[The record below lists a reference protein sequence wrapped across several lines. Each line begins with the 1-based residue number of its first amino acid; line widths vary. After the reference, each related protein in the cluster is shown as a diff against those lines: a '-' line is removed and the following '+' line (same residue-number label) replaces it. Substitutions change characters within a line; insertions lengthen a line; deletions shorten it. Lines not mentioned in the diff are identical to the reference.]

1 VKTAN
6 ANGALMGRRFPQR
19 PPIRAVT
26 ANVSDLAVP
35 SGKVVVFMFNPFGA
49 DLMTVLLSKL
59 EEGLSGGT
67 IEHLFVVYDN
77 PVCGEVFD
85 GSRYLK
91 RWFARMFAYDHHEL
105 GFGPEVQEGVVI
117 WQSLRGARPD
127 AFADHD
133 RPITTKDSFSAAI
146 E

>member
-1 VKTAN
+1 
-6 ANGALMGRRFPQR
+6 
-19 PPIRAVT
+19 
-26 ANVSDLAVP
+26 
-35 SGKVVVFMFNPFGA
+35 MFNPFGA